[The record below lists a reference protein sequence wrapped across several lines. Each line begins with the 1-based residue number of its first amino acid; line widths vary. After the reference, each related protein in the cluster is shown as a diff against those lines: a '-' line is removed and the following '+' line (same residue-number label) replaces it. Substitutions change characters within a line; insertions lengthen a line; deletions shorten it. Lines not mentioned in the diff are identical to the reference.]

1 MYRVERA
8 IIMAAGK
15 GSRMSELTDTT
26 PKPMVRV
33 NGRRM
38 IDTTIEALLSLG
50 ITEIYIVVGYLKERF
65 AEVKAD
71 YPMVQLVENPC
82 YETEENISSIYRVRD
97 RLENAMIIEGDQYF
111 FSPEPLNPEYEHTEY
126 NCFRVDSPTRDW
138 IVDVDETG
146 RITGYHDRGGEKGWL
161 CYGVSRWTPEDGR
174 KLKQYIELEYEEKQ
188 NRHIHWDYVPF
199 DIHKDRFS
207 LYVRETPADQRVE
220 LDSVAELARIDPSY
234 KKLLNV

>member
-1 MYRVERA
+1 MYRIERA

-15 GSRMSELTDTT
+15 GSRMSELTETT

-50 ITEIYIVVGYLKERF
+50 ITKIYIVVGYLKERF

-97 RLENAMIIEGDQYF
+97 LLENTMIIEGDQYF
-111 FSPEPLNPEYEHTEY
+111 FSPEPLSPEYEHTEY
-126 NCFRVDSPTRDW
+126 NCFWTDTPTKDW
-138 IVDVDETG
+138 IVDVDEND
-146 RITGYHDRGGEKGWL
+146 RITGYRDRGGPKGWL

-174 KLKQYIELEYEEKQ
+174 KLKKYIELEYEQKM

-199 DIHKDRFS
+199 EVHKDQFD
-207 LYVRETPADQRVE
+207 LYIRKTLPEQRVE
-220 LDSVAELARIDPSY
+220 LDSVEEIARIDPAY
-234 KKLLNV
+234 KRLLV